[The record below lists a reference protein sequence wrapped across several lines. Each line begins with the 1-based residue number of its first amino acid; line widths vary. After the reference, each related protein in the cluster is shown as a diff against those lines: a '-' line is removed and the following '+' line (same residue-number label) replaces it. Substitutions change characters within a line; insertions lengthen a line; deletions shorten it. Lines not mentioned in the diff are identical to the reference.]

1 MIDTDGRETDGA
13 RRGSSL
19 FDLRFVL
26 AFLFLVYGIVVT
38 VMGIGFTTDADR
50 AKADGWNVN
59 LWSGLAMLAV
69 GLIFAAWAWWRP
81 VATNEGH
88 ADAGSGSGPGPDS
101 GSDSGRGDA

>member
-81 VATNEGH
+81 VATNEGP
-88 ADAGSGSGPGPDS
+88 ADFDS